1 MPVPAPVW
9 LVAAAWD
16 AVRRKILE
24 PLLGLWARACDKAAA
39 TARRQ
44 SRGVDVVVGV
54 LQYVLIL
61 WGTSQEVILC
71 CIFQVFY
78 LS

>member
-1 MPVPAPVW
+1 MPAPVW

-16 AVRRKILE
+16 AVMRKILE

-39 TARRQ
+39 AARRP
-44 SRGVDVVVGV
+44 SGGVGVVVGV

-71 CIFQVFY
+71 HRFQVSY